1 MELYSKELQN
11 DELEALKN
19 RYISLEERQE
29 IIDELRLVKQD
40 NNAISKNRKFFRKC
54 TKLTI

>member
-29 IIDELRLVKQD
+29 IIDDLRLVKQD
-40 NNAISKNRKFFRKC
+40 NNGISKNRKFFRKC
-54 TKLTI
+54 IKLTI

>member
-40 NNAISKNRKFFRKC
+40 NNEISKNRKFFRKC
-54 TKLTI
+54 IKLTI

>member
-19 RYISLEERQE
+19 RYISLEEREE

-40 NNAISKNRKFFRKC
+40 NNEISKNRKLFRKC
-54 TKLTI
+54 IKLTI

>member
-29 IIDELRLVKQD
+29 IIDELVLVKQD
-40 NNAISKNRKFFRKC
+40 NNEISKNRKFFRKC
-54 TKLTI
+54 IKLAI

>member
-40 NNAISKNRKFFRKC
+40 NNEISKNRNFFRKC
-54 TKLTI
+54 IKLTI

>member
-40 NNAISKNRKFFRKC
+40 NNEISKNRKLFRKC
-54 TKLTI
+54 IKLTI

>member
-40 NNAISKNRKFFRKC
+40 NNEISKNRKFFRKC